1 MNKEQI
7 TGKFD
12 QAAGRIKQKAGEAVG
27 NQKLANSGVADQI
40 KGAAK
45 ETWGRVKD
53 TADDVRKTA
62 ETRIE
67 AEKDDRKRQAEDQA
81 DNTRERIAT
90 ATQHVKENIGNK
102 LDDIQ
107 ARQRQEREDI

>member
-53 TADDVRKTA
+53 TAGDVRKTA

-67 AEKDDRKRQAEDQA
+67 AEKDDRKHKA

-107 ARQRQEREDI
+107 ARERQEREDI